1 MDKLELFNE
10 VLRLARPAAGDEV
23 KAKSLNDQFY
33 DIGVDSLDV
42 TMIVSY
48 MSEIYGIKS
57 EDAMA
62 FSPKTVG
69 QLFECIDKVKTK
81 DPQTV
86 EEALRGVK

>member
-10 VLRLARPAAGDEV
+10 VLKLARPAAGDEV
-23 KAKSLNDQFY
+23 KAKSLDDQFY

-42 TMIVSY
+42 TMIISY
-48 MSEIYGIKS
+48 MSEIYGFGN
-57 EDAMA
+57 EEAMS

-69 QLFECIDKVKTK
+69 ELFDCIEKVKTK
-81 DPQTV
+81 DPQTI

>member
-10 VLRLARPAAGDEV
+10 VLKLARPAAGDEV
-23 KAKSLNDQFY
+23 RAKSLDDKFY

-48 MSEIYGIKS
+48 MSEIYGFGN
-57 EDAMA
+57 EEAMS

-69 QLFECIDKVKTK
+69 ELFDCIEKVKTK
-81 DPQTV
+81 DPQTI
-86 EEALRGVK
+86 EEALSGVK